1 MEIKN
6 KVIIITGASKGIGR
20 ATAKLLAARGGKV
33 VLAARSTDLINE
45 LEKEL
50 PNSLAVTT
58 DMRKLEDIINL
69 TNKTIEKFGRI
80 DILINN
86 AGQGMS
92 GLVENIDIEQYQ
104 SIMELNVYGV
114 LRAMQAVI
122 GSMRAQGGGIIL
134 NVSSGVTKLYIPNL
148 AAYSSTKYALNA
160 LSFIARQELAK
171 DNIIVSVLHPGMTAS
186 NFYENMIGGSP
197 DFGSRELPPM
207 DSSEK
212 VAEKIA
218 ELIKS
223 EEAELEV
230 YR

>member
-6 KVIIITGASKGIGR
+6 KVIIVTGASQGIGR
-20 ATAKLLAARGGKV
+20 ATVKLLSARGGKV
-33 VLAARSTDLINE
+33 VLAARSTNLIEE
-45 LEKEL
+45 LQNEL
-50 PNSLAVTT
+50 PNSFAVTA
-58 DMRKLEDIINL
+58 DMRKPEDIINL
-69 TNKTIEKFGRI
+69 INKTIEEFGRI

-92 GLVENIDIEQYQ
+92 VLVENIDIEQYK

-114 LRAMQAVI
+114 LGTMQAVI
-122 GSMRAQGGGIIL
+122 GSMRAQGGGMIV
-134 NVSSGVTKLYIPNL
+134 NVSSGVTKRYIPNI

-171 DNIIVSVLHPGMTAS
+171 DNITVSVVHPGMTAS
-186 NFYENMIGGSP
+186 NFYENMIGGIP
-197 DFGSRELPPM
+197 DFGGRELPPM

-218 ELIKS
+218 DLIES
-223 EEAELEV
+223 EEAELEI
-230 YR
+230 

>member
-1 MEIKN
+1 
-6 KVIIITGASKGIGR
+6 
-20 ATAKLLAARGGKV
+20 
-33 VLAARSTDLINE
+33 
-45 LEKEL
+45 
-50 PNSLAVTT
+50 
-58 DMRKLEDIINL
+58 
-69 TNKTIEKFGRI
+69 
-80 DILINN
+80 
-86 AGQGMS
+86 
-92 GLVENIDIEQYQ
+92 
-104 SIMELNVYGV
+104 
-114 LRAMQAVI
+114 
-122 GSMRAQGGGIIL
+122 MRAQGGGIIL

>member
-20 ATAKLLAARGGKV
+20 ATAKLLTARGGKV
-33 VLAARSTDLINE
+33 VLAARSTDLIEE
-45 LEKEL
+45 LQREL

-58 DMRKLEDIINL
+58 DMRKPEDIINL
-69 TNKTIEKFGRI
+69 INKAIEKFGRI

-92 GLVENIDIEQYQ
+92 GLVENIDMEQYK

-122 GSMRAQGGGIIL
+122 GSMRAQGGGMIL
-134 NVSSGVTKLYIPNL
+134 NVSSGVTKLYIPNI

-171 DNIIVSVLHPGMTAS
+171 DNIIVSVLLPGMTAS
-186 NFYENMIGGSP
+186 KFYENMIGGIP
-197 DFGSRELPPM
+197 DFGGRELPSM

-218 ELIKS
+218 DLIKS

-230 YR
+230 

>member
-20 ATAKLLAARGGKV
+20 ATAKLLTARGGKV
-33 VLAARSTDLINE
+33 VLAARSTDLIEE
-45 LEKEL
+45 LQREL

-58 DMRKLEDIINL
+58 DMRKPEDIINL
-69 TNKTIEKFGRI
+69 INKAIEKFGRI